1 MFRPLALWIGLRYT
15 RAERSNR
22 FISFISLI
30 SMIGL
35 TLGVAVLI
43 TVLSVMNG
51 FDRELK
57 SRILGMVPQATVTSS
72 EIIPDWQ
79 GLSSQIQKNP
89 QVEAVAPFIQLQG
102 MLTAN
107 GQVAGIMVTG
117 VVPEYEKKVSIIGNH
132 MIAGSL
138 DSLTISS
145 KRPSD
150 EPDNPDN
157 PDNLDATSENTNETT
172 SDTTKADAIQQI
184 VANKTAEGSTASDT
198 NLGENHSQA
207 NQNSNAQDSQEPV
220 NDGFNIIIGKNIA
233 QSMGVTI
240 GDKMTLVL
248 PEASPSPAGVIPR
261 FKRFTVTGIYDIS
274 PEVNNIMA
282 FIPMN
287 DAARLLRL
295 PDGAQGMRMKLKD
308 LFIAPQ
314 VANQVASI
322 NPQMLTPSDWTTTHG
337 NLFGAIQMEKA
348 MVGLLLSLIILVA
361 AFNIVSSL
369 VMLVTDKKADI
380 AILKTFGASPKLI
393 MQVFMVQGLV
403 IGVIGTLAGTVL
415 GVIMALSVSNV
426 LGWVNSAFNLHL
438 FDAYFV
444 NYLPSELEWQDV
456 LLIVSSSLLVS
467 FLATIYPA
475 RRASHIQPAQTL
487 RYE

>member
-1 MFRPLALWIGLRYT
+1 MFRPLALFLGLRYT

-30 SMIGL
+30 SMVGL

-57 SRILGMVPQATVTSS
+57 SRILGMVPQATVTAS

-79 GLSSQIQKNP
+79 TLAQTIQKNP
-89 QVEAVAPFIQLQG
+89 KVEAVAPFIQLQG

-117 VVPEYEKKVSIIGNH
+117 IEPSYEKKVSIIHQH
-132 MIAGSL
+132 MESGSV
-138 DSLTISS
+138 DSL
-145 KRPSD
+145 
-150 EPDNPDN
+150 
-157 PDNLDATSENTNETT
+157 
-172 SDTTKADAIQQI
+172 KAGQFDI
-184 VANKTAEGSTASDT
+184 V
-198 NLGENHSQA
+198 
-207 NQNSNAQDSQEPV
+207 
-220 NDGFNIIIGKNIA
+220 IGKQMA
-233 QSMGVTI
+233 DSLGVKQ
-240 GDKMTLVL
+240 GDMVTLVL

-261 FKRFTVTGIYDIS
+261 FKRFTVTGVYDIS

-287 DAARLLRL
+287 DAATLLRL
-295 PDGAQGMRMKLKD
+295 PAGAQGIRMKLKD
-308 LFIAPQ
+308 LFAAPQ
-314 VANQVASI
+314 VAQQAASLAP
-322 NPQMLTPSDWTTTHG
+322 NMLMPSDWTSTHG

-348 MVGLLLSLIILVA
+348 MVGLLLFLIILVA

-380 AILKTFGASPKLI
+380 AILKT
-393 MQVFMVQGLV
+393 QVFMVQGLF
-403 IGVIGTLAGTVL
+403 IGVIGTVAGTIL
-415 GVIMALSVSNV
+415 GVILALTVSDV
-426 LGWVNSAFNLHL
+426 VGGINSLFGLHL

-444 NYLPSELEWQDV
+444 NYLPSQLEWKDV
-456 LLIVSSSLLVS
+456 SIIVVASLVIS
-467 FLATIYPA
+467 FVATIYPA
-475 RRASHIQPAQTL
+475 RRAASIQPAQTL

>member
-117 VVPEYEKKVSIIGNH
+117 VVPEYEKKVSIIGDH

-138 DSLTISS
+138 DSLTIAS

-150 EPDNPDN
+150 EVIV
-157 PDNLDATSENTNETT
+157 NTNGDNNTNT
-172 SDTTKADAIQQI
+172 NDTPTPDDIQQI
-184 VANKTAEGSTASDT
+184 VDKKIVDKKTAKSSTSTDI
-198 NLGENHSQA
+198 NLGETQPQA
-207 NQNSNAQDSQEPV
+207 VQEPV

-380 AILKTFGASPKLI
+380 AILKTFGASPRLI
-393 MQVFMVQGLV
+393 TQVFMVQGLV

-456 LLIVSSSLLVS
+456 LLIVSASLLVS

-475 RRASHIQPAQTL
+475 RRASQIQPAQTL

>member
-1 MFRPLALWIGLRYT
+1 MFRPLALFIGLRYT

-51 FDRELK
+51 FDKELK
-57 SRILGMVPQATVTSS
+57 TRILGMVPQATVTAP

-79 GLSSQIQKNP
+79 GLAGQIQKNP
-89 QVEAVAPFIQLQG
+89 KVEAVAPFIQLQG
-102 MLTAN
+102 MLTSN
-107 GQVAGIMVTG
+107 GQVAGVMVTG
-117 VVPEYEKKVSIIGNH
+117 IVPDYEKKVSIIANH
-132 MIAGSL
+132 MVAGDI
-138 DSLTISS
+138 DSLQG
-145 KRPSD
+145 
-150 EPDNPDN
+150 
-157 PDNLDATSENTNETT
+157 ET
-172 SDTTKADAIQQI
+172 
-184 VANKTAEGSTASDT
+184 
-198 NLGENHSQA
+198 
-207 NQNSNAQDSQEPV
+207 
-220 NDGFNIIIGKNIA
+220 FNIVIGKSMA
-233 QSMGVTI
+233 KSMGVNV

-261 FKRFTVTGIYDIS
+261 FKRFNVSGIYDIS

-295 PDGAQGMRMKLKD
+295 PDGAQGIRMKLND
-308 LFIAPQ
+308 LFVAPQ
-314 VANQVASI
+314 VAQEAANL
-322 NPQMLTPSDWTTTHG
+322 NPQLLTPNNWTLTHG

-393 MQVFMVQGLV
+393 TQVFMVQGLV

-415 GVIMALSVSNV
+415 GIVMALSVSNV

-456 LLIVSSSLLVS
+456 LLIVSASLLVS

-475 RRASHIQPAQTL
+475 KRAASIQPAQTL

>member
-1 MFRPLALWIGLRYT
+1 MFRPLALFLGLRYT

-30 SMIGL
+30 SMVGL

-57 SRILGMVPQATVTSS
+57 SRILGMVPQATVTAS
-72 EIIPDWQ
+72 EIIPNWQ
-79 GLSSQIQKNP
+79 TLAQTIQKNP
-89 QVEAVAPFIQLQG
+89 KVEAVAPFIQLQG

-117 VVPEYEKKVSIIGNH
+117 IEPSYEKKVSIIHQH
-132 MIAGSL
+132 MESGSV
-138 DSLTISS
+138 DSL
-145 KRPSD
+145 
-150 EPDNPDN
+150 
-157 PDNLDATSENTNETT
+157 
-172 SDTTKADAIQQI
+172 KAGQFDI
-184 VANKTAEGSTASDT
+184 V
-198 NLGENHSQA
+198 
-207 NQNSNAQDSQEPV
+207 
-220 NDGFNIIIGKNIA
+220 IGKQMA
-233 QSMGVTI
+233 DSLGVKQ
-240 GDKMTLVL
+240 GDMVTLVL

-261 FKRFTVTGIYDIS
+261 FKRFTVTGVYDIS

-287 DAARLLRL
+287 DAATLLRL
-295 PDGAQGMRMKLKD
+295 PAGAQGIRMKLKD
-308 LFIAPQ
+308 LFAAPQ
-314 VANQVASI
+314 VAQQAASLAP
-322 NPQMLTPSDWTTTHG
+322 NMLMPSDWTSTHG

-348 MVGLLLSLIILVA
+348 MVGLLLFLIILVA

-393 MQVFMVQGLV
+393 TQVFMVQGLF
-403 IGVIGTLAGTVL
+403 IGVIGTVAGTIL
-415 GVIMALSVSNV
+415 GVILALTVSDVVGGINN
-426 LGWVNSAFNLHL
+426 LFGLHL

-444 NYLPSELEWQDV
+444 NYLHSQLEWKDV
-456 LLIVSSSLLVS
+456 SIIVVASLVIS
-467 FLATIYPA
+467 FVATIYPA
-475 RRASHIQPAQTL
+475 RRAASIQPAQTL